1 MYQGVMPAAELYRN
15 SMGSRLNATQ
25 GISWT
30 AYDTET
36 YVTAATLQLR
46 FFVTVKA
53 NRLLSNMA
61 HPGAFPH
68 PNAMHVF
75 AIRIVPK
82 VPPRLA
88 TASPFPEEE
97 VYRLVFESHAVLKVG
112 DKEFGVWPSFVLPG
126 GAGVWA
132 QNAAAGGEAADEFL
146 SVASNGFPVPGA
158 IYTLIEPIQI
168 DPMIQFEFQMN
179 WQAAQTLGANRDITV
194 LLDGRLLR
202 PVQ

>member
-36 YVTAATLQLR
+36 YITAATLQLR

-82 VPPRLA
+82 VPPILA
-88 TASPFPEEE
+88 TATPFAEEI
-97 VYRLVFESHAVLKVG
+97 VYRLIYESHAVLKVG
-112 DKEFGVWPSFVLPG
+112 DKEFGVWPSYVLPG
-126 GAGVWA
+126 GAGVWGFSSG
-132 QNAAAGGEAADEFL
+132 AGAEATDEFL
-146 SVASNGFPVPGA
+146 GTAMNGFPMPSA

-179 WQAAQTLGANRDITV
+179 WQAVQTLGANRDITV